1 MSKQRPDAN
10 SRGCL
15 AYARDYFFTVLRKVK
30 SFVAP
35 DTTEAKSGARRRPSG
50 DGGARPL
57 HHIDLMLQV
66 GEQL

>member
-1 MSKQRPDAN
+1 MSKQR
-10 SRGCL
+10 L
-15 AYARDYFFTVLRKVK
+15 AQTAVVVWHTRLIIFTVLRKVK

-35 DTTEAKSGARRRPSG
+35 DTTEAKSGAWRRPSG

>member
-1 MSKQRPDAN
+1 MSKQRRAQTAVVVWHT
-10 SRGCL
+10 RL
-15 AYARDYFFTVLRKVK
+15 IIFTVLRKVK